1 MAKIINLREFRKR
14 KERKSKSSQAA
25 QNRARSGRNK
35 AETARDQDTLDR
47 AEGEIEGKKLDRAEP
62 ASENPRDTE
71 YAMPQS
77 GVFQYTAI
85 ERVRYGAPFEEAIV
99 TEAEQLSAKRV
110 FVLASGTLV
119 RETDS
124 VERLREALGAKYAGL
139 YDQISAHTPRTTVVE
154 AGNMAREANAD
165 LIVTLGGGSVTDGG
179 KMVVLCLA
187 NDVTEAADLDR
198 YYTRVS
204 DDGASVQPDIAAP
217 DIRMVAIPTT
227 LSGGEFNLTAGCTD
241 TLRRM
246 KQLFRHRL
254 LAPQTVILDPA
265 VTVHTPEWLWLSTG
279 IRAVDHAVENLCST
293 NPLSYVDG
301 TSAHAL
307 KLLARGL
314 SRVKANPAGLD
325 ARLDCLNGAWLSMTG
340 AMAGVMKGASHG
352 IGHVLGGTANVP
364 HGHTS
369 CVMLPS
375 VLRYNKSVNP
385 EQQAM
390 VSAAFEQPGQ
400 DAADI
405 VRDLVARLGQ
415 PGTLRDV
422 GVT

>member
-1 MAKIINLREFRKR
+1 
-14 KERKSKSSQAA
+14 
-25 QNRARSGRNK
+25 
-35 AETARDQDTLDR
+35 
-47 AEGEIEGKKLDRAEP
+47 
-62 ASENPRDTE
+62 
-71 YAMPQS
+71 MPQA

-85 ERVRYGAPFEEAIV
+85 ERVRYGSSFEEA
-99 TEAEQLSAKRV
+99 TAAEAAQLDAKRV

-124 VERLREALGAKYAGL
+124 LERLKHTLGTKYAGH
-139 YDQISAHTPRTTVVE
+139 YDKISAHTPRTAIVE
-154 AGNMAREANAD
+154 AGNLARDANAD

-187 NDVTEAADLDR
+187 NDVRDPADLDR
-198 YYTRVS
+198 YYTRVA
-204 DDGASVQPDIAAP
+204 DDGASEQPDITAP
-217 DIRMVAIPTT
+217 EVRMVAIPTT

-241 TLRRM
+241 TARRM
-246 KQLFRHRL
+246 KQLYRHRL
-254 LAPQTVILDPA
+254 LAPQTVIFDSA

-307 KLLARGL
+307 KLLGRGL
-314 SRVKANPAGLD
+314 TRVKENPNDLD

-369 CVMLPS
+369 CVMLPN
-375 VLRYNKSVNP
+375 VLRYNKSVNA
-385 EQQAM
+385 EQQKM
-390 VSAAFEQPGQ
+390 VSAAFERPGD

-405 VRDLVARLGQ
+405 VRELVARLDQ
-415 PGTLRDV
+415 PGCLREV
-422 GVT
+422 GVAQHQLDEIAHKSMHDRYIHTNPRKITSPEQVREILDMAW

>member
-1 MAKIINLREFRKR
+1 
-14 KERKSKSSQAA
+14 
-25 QNRARSGRNK
+25 
-35 AETARDQDTLDR
+35 
-47 AEGEIEGKKLDRAEP
+47 
-62 ASENPRDTE
+62 
-71 YAMPQS
+71 MPQS

-85 ERVRYGAPFEEAIV
+85 DRVRYGTPFEEAIV
-99 TEAEQLSAKRV
+99 AEAKQLDAKRV

-124 VERLREALGAKYAGL
+124 VERLKDALGTTYAGL
-139 YDQISAHTPRTTVVE
+139 YDRISAHTPRTAVVE
-154 AGNMAREANAD
+154 AANLARKASAD

-187 NDVTEAADLDR
+187 NNVTEPIDLDR
-198 YYTRVS
+198 YYTRVA
-204 DDGASVQPDIAAP
+204 DDGANEQPDIAAP
-217 DIRMVAIPTT
+217 AIRMVAIPTT
-227 LSGGEFNLTAGCTD
+227 LSGGEFNLSAGCTD
-241 TLRRM
+241 TVRRV
-246 KQLFRHRL
+246 KHLYRHRL

-314 SRVKANPAGLD
+314 SKVKTDPKDLD

-369 CVMLPS
+369 CVMLPN

-390 VSAAFEQPGQ
+390 VSAAFDKPGQ

-405 VRDLVARLGQ
+405 VRDLVAHLDQ
-415 PGTLRDV
+415 PATLRDV
-422 GVT
+422 GVTEDQLDDIAQKSMHDRYIHTNPRKITAPEQVREILDMAW